1 MRNKVKHGDDCT
13 TPAEAVA
20 RILSLAAEFRKA
32 SKDATNSHLC
42 FSDFEW
48 KLLIYIAHGGAL
60 NNVPAGMHSN
70 HEQGPRAHPQVGT
83 CVKGEDFADM
93 VAVTGLPNIGLQA
106 CTPTHTQGPTAHGL
120 LTWLACTLQGHVKGW
135 MSWILISNVAA
146 TSGSP
151 TLPLLE
157 KVRVI
162 SFESFKQSLLGFTPF
177 DACKWAGILSVAIAA
192 TKWVVALLFN
202 PFFWMYFSW
211 TWMFW
216 LSLGAL
222 SIGIYGLYCLR
233 KHYIGQ
239 ANIFEQLA
247 TVTSTITWLTLVPL
261 GFFNGFLEGW
271 PLVFFLVYHYF
282 FFLSATVRKRQYGDY
297 YTRQHDP
304 KWDVRLPAWYR
315 LLFCGAVMGGHWLA
329 AFEAPELHLIPGGWR
344 INTGIWVLIMFVIF
358 THYYATVFLAKYVD
372 NTAESTVVV
381 RFGPYRSIRHPIYAS
396 TMLLFKAKLE
406 ENLMLETFGDG
417 YKEYM
422 NKHSVKK
429 KAKGE
434 QRQYGQY
441 RLGER
446 RKTNTF
452 WIKAILCKFVY
463 GKDQDR
469 VPRRSFSGNREEA
482 SASGNQTLDGSPLA
496 FKVYPGTHVREYEGS
511 CGMKLW
517 SVEEAE
523 DGWIA
528 SWICYFLANLWIHI
542 NILLVFFYRD
552 ATDYDRDATDYDR
565 DDTDYDRDA
574 TDYDLDATDYDR
586 DDTDYDRDATD
597 YDRDATDYDCD
608 ATDYDRDATDYKHP
622 VCYT

>member
-1 MRNKVKHGDDCT
+1 
-13 TPAEAVA
+13 
-20 RILSLAAEFRKA
+20 
-32 SKDATNSHLC
+32 
-42 FSDFEW
+42 
-48 KLLIYIAHGGAL
+48 
-60 NNVPAGMHSN
+60 
-70 HEQGPRAHPQVGT
+70 
-83 CVKGEDFADM
+83 M

-120 LTWLACTLQGHVKGW
+120 LTWRVCFTASISARTPPASPSQ
-135 MSWILISNVAA
+135 ILISDVAA

-239 ANIFEQLA
+239 ANIFEKLA

-358 THYYATVFLAKYVD
+358 THYYAAVFLAKYVD

-381 RFGPYRSIRHPIYAS
+381 RFGPYRSIRHPINAS
-396 TMLLFKAKLE
+396 TMLLFVSYFVALRAPLSMIYVIAVCLLYYGQKAKLE

-422 NKHSVKK
+422 NKVK
-429 KAKGE
+429 
-434 QRQYGQY
+434 
-441 RLGER
+441 
-446 RKTNTF
+446 
-452 WIKAILCKFVY
+452 CKFLPFIY
-463 GKDQDR
+463 
-469 VPRRSFSGNREEA
+469 
-482 SASGNQTLDGSPLA
+482 
-496 FKVYPGTHVREYEGS
+496 
-511 CGMKLW
+511 
-517 SVEEAE
+517 
-523 DGWIA
+523 
-528 SWICYFLANLWIHI
+528 
-542 NILLVFFYRD
+542 
-552 ATDYDRDATDYDR
+552 
-565 DDTDYDRDA
+565 
-574 TDYDLDATDYDR
+574 
-586 DDTDYDRDATD
+586 
-597 YDRDATDYDCD
+597 
-608 ATDYDRDATDYKHP
+608 
-622 VCYT
+622 

>member
-106 CTPTHTQGPTAHGL
+106 CTPTHTQGPTAHGMINGETL
-120 LTWLACTLQGHVKGW
+120 ERVVAHGGALNNVPVGMHSNHEQGPRAHGLIWQLWPSTWHEYWGSLQKPPASGTVKINCDA
-135 MSWILISNVAA
+135 SWDDALKIGSVGAVARDHEGSILGVRAAHSVQCINRFDCEGTCVLEGLSLGKELQILISDAAA

-177 DACKWAGILSVAIAA
+177 HACKWVGILSVAIAA
-192 TKWVVALLFN
+192 TNWVVALLFN

-247 TVTSTITWLTLVPL
+247 IVTSTITWLTLVPPD
-261 GFFNGFLEGW
+261 FVNGFLEGW
-271 PLVFFLVYHYF
+271 PFVFFLVYHYF

-344 INTGIWVLIMFVIF
+344 INTGIWVHIMFVIF

-372 NTAESTVVV
+372 NTAESTAVV

-396 TMLLFKAKLE
+396 TMLLFVSYFVALRAPLSMIYVIAVCLLYYGQKAKLE

-422 NKHSVKK
+422 NKVK
-429 KAKGE
+429 
-434 QRQYGQY
+434 
-441 RLGER
+441 
-446 RKTNTF
+446 
-452 WIKAILCKFVY
+452 CKFLPFIY
-463 GKDQDR
+463 
-469 VPRRSFSGNREEA
+469 
-482 SASGNQTLDGSPLA
+482 
-496 FKVYPGTHVREYEGS
+496 
-511 CGMKLW
+511 
-517 SVEEAE
+517 
-523 DGWIA
+523 
-528 SWICYFLANLWIHI
+528 
-542 NILLVFFYRD
+542 
-552 ATDYDRDATDYDR
+552 
-565 DDTDYDRDA
+565 
-574 TDYDLDATDYDR
+574 
-586 DDTDYDRDATD
+586 
-597 YDRDATDYDCD
+597 
-608 ATDYDRDATDYKHP
+608 
-622 VCYT
+622 